1 VKVKL
6 FEVYNSVPVMNKVL
20 ETSVSASL
28 AYHLTK
34 LLKTLNEEM
43 KTIEEQ
49 RIKLV
54 EKYGEKNDKEES
66 LVVSEE
72 NKAKFMSEFSDL
84 LNSEIEL
91 SWEQL
96 SVEKMEGLQLTVN
109 DMSRIQF
116 LFKD

>member
-43 KTIEEQ
+43 KTI
-49 RIKLV
+49 
-54 EKYGEKNDKEES
+54 GEKNDKEES